1 MTAQCVNANT
11 PLYKN
16 SPAQRGI
23 RIASA
28 VKNPIKITINI

>member
-1 MTAQCVNANT
+1 MTAPCTSANA
-11 PLYKN
+11 PLQF
-16 SPAQRGI
+16 SAQRGI